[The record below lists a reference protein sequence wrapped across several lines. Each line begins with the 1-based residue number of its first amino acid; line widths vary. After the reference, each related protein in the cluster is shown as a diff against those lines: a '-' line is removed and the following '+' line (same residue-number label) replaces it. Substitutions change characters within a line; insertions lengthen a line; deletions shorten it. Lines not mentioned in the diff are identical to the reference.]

1 MRNYYHDQQSFENL
15 GPIRADWST
24 DLVPPGAQL
33 TIHFHYRRFIWYEQS
48 KWGKI
53 ERGHRLWVIA
63 WWLMVNR
70 MVSNVVL
77 VNHWINFHQLK
88 KNRIFNRLWE
98 RINKTLKSAKRKI
111 WAVWINWIRL
121 NSLMMTHII
130 CDIYHDSFIWLIDY
144 GSQYKCE
151 LSNE

>member
-1 MRNYYHDQQSFENL
+1 M
-15 GPIRADWST
+15 GPRIPSVSNKQLYFIIEDLFGMNRVNEGRLNRIRVIVYESY
-24 DLVPPGAQL
+24 LV
-33 TIHFHYRRFIWYEQS
+33 W
-48 KWGKI
+48 
-53 ERGHRLWVIA
+53 
-63 WWLMVNR
+63 WWLIVNR

-121 NSLMMTHII
+121 NSLMMTHTPWVMV
-130 CDIYHDSFIWLIDY
+130 HDSFIWLIIY
-144 GSQYKCE
+144 ESYTLTQSINVKWAMNKSLE
-151 LSNE
+151 F